1 MRFRLAAT
9 VLAVTA
15 MVTIAFLV
23 PLAAVVRVIAADR
36 AVSAADQE
44 SRLLAGILAA
54 VENPASISAVLNQVN
69 ADNQRSAAV
78 FLPNGARLGA
88 PVSVPAEELALAR
101 AGRAFTASGAGGR
114 RVWVPVREP
123 DGTTSAAVVSVPDKL
138 LTKGVVKAW
147 AVLAGVGLLMVL
159 IGVALADRL
168 AHSMVVSM
176 EELRSVTERLHQGDL
191 DARVEPRGP
200 TEIVE
205 VGNAVNE
212 LARRIGELLTGERE
226 AAADL
231 SHRLRTP
238 LTALQLEAEGLHDPV
253 ERERMG
259 SAVLDLTEAVT
270 TVIRQAREP
279 RPPKRGV
286 QASDLMRIVRTR
298 LEFWSVLAEDQG
310 RAWHFDAMPG
320 TLSVGVAPDDLA
332 AVVDALLANVF
343 AHTPEG
349 TGFRVA
355 VVARDGGG
363 GVLVVE
369 DRGPGFSAAS
379 PHIRGTSGAGS
390 TGLGLD
396 IVRRTAEMSGGTM
409 RLGRPAGGGAA
420 VIVEFGGPGP
430 GLPVTRP

>member
-1 MRFRLAAT
+1 MRIRLAAT

-23 PLAAVVRVIAADR
+23 PLGAVVRVVAADQ
-36 AVSAADQE
+36 ALSAADQE
-44 SRLLAGILAA
+44 SRSLAGVLAA
-54 VENPASISAVLNQVN
+54 ADNPASITAVLNQLN
-69 ADNQRSAAV
+69 AGSQRAAAV
-78 FLPNGARLGA
+78 FLPDGGQLGA
-88 PVSVPAEELALAR
+88 PVKVSADELQLAR
-101 AGRAFTASGAGGR
+101 AGRAFTASGSGGR
-114 RVWVPVREP
+114 RIWVPVREA
-123 DGTTSAAVVSVPDKL
+123 DGTTSAAVVAVPDRL
-138 LTKGVVKAW
+138 LTKGVAKAW
-147 AVLAGVGLLMVL
+147 AALAGVGLLMVL
-159 IGVALADRL
+159 IGVGLADRL

-200 TEIVE
+200 VEVIE

-238 LTALQLEAEGLHDPV
+238 LTALQLEAEGLSDPA
-253 ERERMG
+253 ERDRMG
-259 SAVLDLTEAVT
+259 AAVHDLTDAVT
-270 TVIRQAREP
+270 TVIRAAREP
-279 RPPKRGV
+279 RPPRRGAH
-286 QASDLMRIVRTR
+286 ASDLLRIVRTR
-298 LEFWSVLAEDQG
+298 LEFWSVLAEDQR
-310 RAWHFDAMPG
+310 RAWHLDAAPG

-355 VVARDGGG
+355 VVARNGGG

-369 DRGPGFSAAS
+369 DRGAGFNAPS
-379 PHIRGTSGAGS
+379 PEVRGKSGAGS

-396 IVRRTAEMSGGTM
+396 IVRRTAEASGGSM
-409 RLGRPAGGGAA
+409 RLGRPTGGGAA
-420 VIVEFGGPGP
+420 VVVEFGGPRAGP
-430 GLPVTRP
+430 PSSRR